1 MLKGVARVWFN
12 SESFQTIPTF
22 HSIRVRFRSESKTPD
37 SESPISNRHCTG
49 GLIIDP
55 RPYWALT
62 SVALRH
68 PPTHII
74 WTSRWLL
81 DQRKKQIRGLRGFQ
95 GLPEWQKMPVLV
107 KNKGKNVS

>member
-1 MLKGVARVWFN
+1 MY
-12 SESFQTIPTF
+12 
-22 HSIRVRFRSESKTPD
+22 
-37 SESPISNRHCTG
+37 
-49 GLIIDP
+49 